1 MPEFS
6 KAEELRI
13 WLEAHEL
20 ASLNGMFAEN
30 DVDLEVLPELTEA
43 DLKEL
48 GLSLGQ
54 RRRLMKALRQT
65 AAHRKIGPIP
75 KARRLLSPTG
85 QNEDN

>member
-6 KAEELRI
+6 KAEELRM

-20 ASLNGMFAEN
+20 ASLNGIFAAN
-30 DVDLEVLPELTEA
+30 DIDLEVLPELTEA

-54 RRRLMKALRQT
+54 RRRLDEGASPECLTEIR
-65 AAHRKIGPIP
+65 PIP
-75 KARRLLSPTG
+75 KASAPSLPIE
-85 QNEDN
+85 QNEDS

>member
-6 KAEELRI
+6 KPEKLRM

-20 ASLNGMFAEN
+20 ASLNALLTEN
-30 DVDLEVLPELTEA
+30 DVDLEVLPELTDA

-54 RRRLMKALRQT
+54 RRRLTKALRQT
-65 AAHRKIGPIP
+65 PSRKSGPIP
-75 KARRLLSPTG
+75 KARRLLIPTE
-85 QNEDN
+85 QNEDS